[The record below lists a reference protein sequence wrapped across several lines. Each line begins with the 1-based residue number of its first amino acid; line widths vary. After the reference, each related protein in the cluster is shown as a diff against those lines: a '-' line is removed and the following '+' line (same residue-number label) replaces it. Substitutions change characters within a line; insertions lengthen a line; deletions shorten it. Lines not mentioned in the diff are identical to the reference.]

1 MCVVVPG
8 KQPVTESER
17 VLSTSSGHIIH
28 LMPGDN
34 HYDPSSFCVVIAWNG
49 LNHYIPTYI
58 MRHNSILQHRCSVI
72 SKLLSTATDL
82 FGDIES
88 DLDESQ
94 DQELIEQFHSLR
106 DQTVQAN
113 HLLAVRGLEHPKL
126 PTSTAGP
133 HPNDVSSHLTRKTPL
148 PVHPEPL
155 IAHALQ
161 HPLDPDSALRRQ
173 HPTPYMQPPP
183 QELKREDFQIDP
195 ADFTTDK
202 PRCVKVAGQVA
213 PGKLSY
219 PRERLLISIPF
230 PLDPT
235 KGYPPADP
243 KSIGAKRFKEE
254 CPVKAAGQA
263 ELTKIVQDLPVSKIV
278 SSSSQEV
285 AKSSRITQES
295 VKGSSQEVVKSSRI
309 THKSVKGS
317 SQEVVKLSRITHKSG
332 KGSSQEV
339 VKSSRITHKSVS
351 TSSQEVVESSR
362 ITQESVSTSSQGDV
376 PPPVDIPTV
385 IDVDE
390 QLDQI
395 AQTTSQH
402 RCVCPPDQTWITQEE
417 EEIVIPDE
425 DEDDVLPFT
434 ISSETV
440 EEITIED
447 DPEQLEQEKLKSLK
461 RKHIPSRKS
470 PRVKIP
476 RLDLKKGVSSGLPQ
490 QQKKVVENLAKKIV
504 SQLKPKQSKLPHSSK
519 QDPVSSSSSSSHSSG
534 KQRSVL
540 EMYAQ
545 AARRIAQP
553 SKASGS
559 QRTGSA
565 QPDQSAQPQ
574 PQLQVVQSHPPV
586 LNQPCRIT
594 HDPPLRR
601 RIAQSQSSQD
611 SSQDYSEK
619 RLFKCIY
626 CSYSTVRKES
636 LTDHIRQHTGE
647 KFKCQ
652 DCPKDYF
659 SEKGLKLHIKTKH
672 MNIDT
677 CLCTQ
682 LGCTW
687 SGKDYGL
694 RIVHLYEEH
703 GIGPAPVCDHP
714 DCRDRGHFSNYR
726 TLERYRETF
735 HKTAELQCPYCEKMY
750 KEQGNLA
757 HHIEVAHKGK
767 PYFQCD
773 ICGGFYS
780 SKKSLQGHQRKDH
793 NS

>member
-94 DQELIEQFHSLR
+94 DNELIEQFHSLR

-219 PRERLLISIPF
+219 PRQRLLISIPF

-295 VKGSSQEVVKSSRI
+295 VSTSSQEVVKSSQITQESVKGSSQEVVKSSRI
-309 THKSVKGS
+309 
-317 SQEVVKLSRITHKSG
+317 
-332 KGSSQEV
+332 
-339 VKSSRITHKSVS
+339 
-351 TSSQEVVESSR
+351 
-362 ITQESVSTSSQGDV
+362 
-376 PPPVDIPTV
+376 
-385 IDVDE
+385 
-390 QLDQI
+390 
-395 AQTTSQH
+395 
-402 RCVCPPDQTWITQEE
+402 
-417 EEIVIPDE
+417 
-425 DEDDVLPFT
+425 
-434 ISSETV
+434 
-440 EEITIED
+440 
-447 DPEQLEQEKLKSLK
+447 
-461 RKHIPSRKS
+461 RKCT
-470 PRVKIP
+470 
-476 RLDLKKGVSSGLPQ
+476 
-490 QQKKVVENLAKKIV
+490 KVFL
-504 SQLKPKQSKLPHSSK
+504 LL
-519 QDPVSSSSSSSHSSG
+519 
-534 KQRSVL
+534 
-540 EMYAQ
+540 
-545 AARRIAQP
+545 
-553 SKASGS
+553 
-559 QRTGSA
+559 
-565 QPDQSAQPQ
+565 
-574 PQLQVVQSHPPV
+574 
-586 LNQPCRIT
+586 
-594 HDPPLRR
+594 
-601 RIAQSQSSQD
+601 
-611 SSQDYSEK
+611 
-619 RLFKCIY
+619 
-626 CSYSTVRKES
+626 VRKW
-636 LTDHIRQHTGE
+636 LNH
-647 KFKCQ
+647 
-652 DCPKDYF
+652 
-659 SEKGLKLHIKTKH
+659 
-672 MNIDT
+672 
-677 CLCTQ
+677 
-682 LGCTW
+682 LG
-687 SGKDYGL
+687 
-694 RIVHLYEEH
+694 
-703 GIGPAPVCDHP
+703 
-714 DCRDRGHFSNYR
+714 
-726 TLERYRETF
+726 
-735 HKTAELQCPYCEKMY
+735 
-750 KEQGNLA
+750 
-757 HHIEVAHKGK
+757 
-767 PYFQCD
+767 
-773 ICGGFYS
+773 
-780 SKKSLQGHQRKDH
+780 
-793 NS
+793 

>member
-8 KQPVTESER
+8 KQPLTESER

-94 DQELIEQFHSLR
+94 DNELIEQFHSLR
-106 DQTVQAN
+106 DQTVQVN

-148 PVHPEPL
+148 PVHPEAL

-161 HPLDPDSALRRQ
+161 HPLDLDSALRRQ

-219 PRERLLISIPF
+219 PKQRLLVSIPF

-243 KSIGAKRFKEE
+243 KSIGAKRFREE
-254 CPVKAAGQA
+254 CPVEAAGQA

-285 AKSSRITQES
+285 AKSSQIMQESVSTSSQEVVKSSWITQES

-309 THKSVKGS
+309 MYKSVSTS
-317 SQEVVKLSRITHKSG
+317 SQEVV
-332 KGSSQEV
+332 E
-339 VKSSRITHKSVS
+339 SSRITHKSVS

-362 ITQESVSTSSQGDV
+362 IMQESVSTSSQGDV
-376 PPPVDIPTV
+376 PPVDIPTV
-385 IDVDE
+385 IDVDK
-390 QLDQI
+390 QPDWI

-402 RCVCPPDQTWITQEE
+402 RCVCPPDQTQITQEE

-440 EEITIED
+440 EEITTED
-447 DPEQLEQEKLKSLK
+447 DPEELEQEKLKSLK

-476 RLDLKKGVSSGLPQ
+476 RLDLKK
-490 QQKKVVENLAKKIV
+490 
-504 SQLKPKQSKLPHSSK
+504 
-519 QDPVSSSSSSSHSSG
+519 
-534 KQRSVL
+534 
-540 EMYAQ
+540 
-545 AARRIAQP
+545 
-553 SKASGS
+553 
-559 QRTGSA
+559 
-565 QPDQSAQPQ
+565 
-574 PQLQVVQSHPPV
+574 
-586 LNQPCRIT
+586 
-594 HDPPLRR
+594 
-601 RIAQSQSSQD
+601 
-611 SSQDYSEK
+611 
-619 RLFKCIY
+619 
-626 CSYSTVRKES
+626 
-636 LTDHIRQHTGE
+636 
-647 KFKCQ
+647 
-652 DCPKDYF
+652 
-659 SEKGLKLHIKTKH
+659 
-672 MNIDT
+672 
-677 CLCTQ
+677 
-682 LGCTW
+682 
-687 SGKDYGL
+687 
-694 RIVHLYEEH
+694 
-703 GIGPAPVCDHP
+703 
-714 DCRDRGHFSNYR
+714 
-726 TLERYRETF
+726 
-735 HKTAELQCPYCEKMY
+735 
-750 KEQGNLA
+750 
-757 HHIEVAHKGK
+757 
-767 PYFQCD
+767 
-773 ICGGFYS
+773 
-780 SKKSLQGHQRKDH
+780 
-793 NS
+793 

>member
-1 MCVVVPG
+1 MCVVAPG
-8 KQPVTESER
+8 KQPLTESER

-94 DQELIEQFHSLR
+94 DNKLIEQFHSLR

-161 HPLDPDSALRRQ
+161 HPLDPDSALCRQ

-219 PRERLLISIPF
+219 LKQRLLISIPY
-230 PLDPT
+230 PLDPA

-243 KSIGAKRFKEE
+243 KSIGAKKFREE
-254 CPVKAAGQA
+254 CPVEAAGQA

-278 SSSSQEV
+278 STSSQEVAESSRITQESVSISSSSQEV
-285 AKSSRITQES
+285 AKSCWIMHESVSTSSQQVVKSSQITQES

-309 THKSVKGS
+309 M
-317 SQEVVKLSRITHKSG
+317 QE
-332 KGSSQEV
+332 
-339 VKSSRITHKSVS
+339 SVS
-351 TSSQEVVESSR
+351 TSSQEVV
-362 ITQESVSTSSQGDV
+362 
-376 PPPVDIPTV
+376 PPVDIPTV

-390 QLDQI
+390 QPDRI

-402 RCVCPPDQTWITQEE
+402 RCVCPPDQTQIMQEE
-417 EEIVIPDE
+417 KEIVIPDE
-425 DEDDVLPFT
+425 DEDDVLPFSIT
-434 ISSETV
+434 SETV

-447 DPEQLEQEKLKSLK
+447 DPEESEQEKLKSLK

-490 QQKKVVENLAKKIV
+490 QQKK
-504 SQLKPKQSKLPHSSK
+504 
-519 QDPVSSSSSSSHSSG
+519 SG
-534 KQRSVL
+534 
-540 EMYAQ
+540 
-545 AARRIAQP
+545 
-553 SKASGS
+553 
-559 QRTGSA
+559 
-565 QPDQSAQPQ
+565 
-574 PQLQVVQSHPPV
+574 
-586 LNQPCRIT
+586 
-594 HDPPLRR
+594 
-601 RIAQSQSSQD
+601 
-611 SSQDYSEK
+611 
-619 RLFKCIY
+619 
-626 CSYSTVRKES
+626 
-636 LTDHIRQHTGE
+636 
-647 KFKCQ
+647 
-652 DCPKDYF
+652 
-659 SEKGLKLHIKTKH
+659 
-672 MNIDT
+672 
-677 CLCTQ
+677 
-682 LGCTW
+682 
-687 SGKDYGL
+687 
-694 RIVHLYEEH
+694 
-703 GIGPAPVCDHP
+703 
-714 DCRDRGHFSNYR
+714 
-726 TLERYRETF
+726 
-735 HKTAELQCPYCEKMY
+735 
-750 KEQGNLA
+750 
-757 HHIEVAHKGK
+757 
-767 PYFQCD
+767 
-773 ICGGFYS
+773 
-780 SKKSLQGHQRKDH
+780 
-793 NS
+793 